1 MSADAKMTVF
11 FMMKHDRRD
20 VKALEQKLLA
30 VSDPRSAEYGQHLS
44 TDELAEMLPIS
55 DVALDSVMS
64 LLDAHDVTDFS
75 VNKYRDMVEATVT
88 VGQANAM
95 FGTEVRVFAHASK
108 PVKLLRAV
116 RPYSLPKH
124 VAEHVSFVGD
134 LVRLPVR
141 VCACVF
147 ACCVLVRDLLATLT
161 CTGSARAI
169 ARKRWWPGQVAKHV
183 RGRGRVRRPGWCSCL
198 FCVAC
203 VITSLLTPAPSR
215 CRCSP
220 RS

>member
-1 MSADAKMTVF
+1 MEPSIEFSESYKNWKSHSVSADAKMTVF
-11 FMMKHDRRD
+11 FMVKHDQRD

-44 TDELAEMLPIS
+44 TDELAKMLPIS
-55 DVALDSVMS
+55 GAALDSVMS
-64 LLDAHDVTDFS
+64 LLGAHDVTDFS

-95 FGTEVRVFAHASK
+95 FRTEVRVFAHASK

-116 RPYSLPKH
+116 RPYSLPKQ

-141 VCACVF
+141 VCLCICMLRVGEESS
-147 ACCVLVRDLLATLT
+147 ATVTLIH
-161 CTGSARAI
+161 TGSARAI
-169 ARKRWWPGQVAKHV
+169 A
-183 RGRGRVRRPGWCSCL
+183 C
-198 FCVAC
+198 
-203 VITSLLTPAPSR
+203 
-215 CRCSP
+215 
-220 RS
+220 